1 MRREEFAHRPT
12 ARLVAAAVLL
22 AAVVMLAG
30 CITQIMPAWNV
41 TAIMWRATGDPIA
54 DVNDNWHY
62 PAEGHVWQFV
72 WLRMENMTGRP
83 RAIDLARDLF
93 TLYKGKRMYEP
104 EQGFTVPFALPMQY
118 APRQTQE
125 GCLVFQ
131 VPYPDPAKGGVIAVN
146 MADGP
151 VVVYSLTDSMQE
163 Y

>member
-1 MRREEFAHRPT
+1 MRHEEFAHRPT

-22 AAVVMLAG
+22 AAVAMLAG

-83 RAIDLARDLF
+83 RASESV
-93 TLYKGKRMYEP
+93 K
-104 EQGFTVPFALPMQY
+104 Q
-118 APRQTQE
+118 
-125 GCLVFQ
+125 FQ
-131 VPYPDPAKGGVIAVN
+131 VNI
-146 MADGP
+146 M
-151 VVVYSLTDSMQE
+151 SLMRRSPHRRSSSPIESNCGNRRLNPSQCAA